1 MTDLSL
7 SEKQPTTLDYADPT
21 KFKFQII
28 KLPTVEYNT
37 TAANVPG
44 ITLTEMT
51 QPTRLQQLK
60 IAGNDISFDDL
71 TVTFIVDDELINYR
85 KVHDWMVGLGQVD
98 SDNKFRDILTEGKD
112 RFPLSQ
118 LHATKGSTP
127 DGAVYSD
134 AKLIHLSNRNIPKVE
149 VSFVDCYPKSLS
161 ALDYNQGATDTEYL
175 QATVTFGYK
184 YHSFTTPF

>member
-1 MTDLSL
+1 MFNRLL
-7 SEKQPTTLDYADPT
+7 GEQNMQVNREQFLQELKLR
-21 KFKFQII
+21 KII
-28 KLPTVEYNT
+28 RKGISVVLERKETQKNQGLLEEQKLR
-37 TAANVPG
+37 NV
-44 ITLTEMT
+44 I
-51 QPTRLQQLK
+51 
-60 IAGNDISFDDL
+60 
-71 TVTFIVDDELINYR
+71 
-85 KVHDWMVGLGQVD
+85 
-98 SDNKFRDILTEGKD
+98 RDILTEGKY

>member
-60 IAGNDISFDDL
+60 IAGNDISFDDFSEHGGDCL
-71 TVTFIVDDELINYR
+71 FVLR
-85 KVHDWMVGLGQVD
+85 KC
-98 SDNKFRDILTEGKD
+98 E
-112 RFPLSQ
+112 
-118 LHATKGSTP
+118 
-127 DGAVYSD
+127 
-134 AKLIHLSNRNIPKVE
+134 
-149 VSFVDCYPKSLS
+149 
-161 ALDYNQGATDTEYL
+161 
-175 QATVTFGYK
+175 
-184 YHSFTTPF
+184 